1 MLEQTRNMSATLLH
15 SLTEDELANWRREQG
30 YRVHAHSGRF
40 WMESPPGFLQ
50 PLHWVARFS
59 RQEASPPV
67 APSWGFRAVL
77 TESEAEAAN
86 GALSVH
92 AISDVERYTID
103 SLSSKRRNDLRRCY
117 RRAVIVEIIGPALL
131 RQQGYEVFESALNR
145 TGYARPGSKEDY
157 LAGLEQYFA
166 ARRRVV
172 LGALINDRLAGYL
185 GGFAVDGNAYIEQVH
200 LSTEALPHEIGI
212 GLVFE
217 FAQVCRRS
225 KGIRKIIYAQHS
237 REDKSLCTF
246 KERIGFPVTLF
257 PTRVRVLPV
266 VAQLLRWRYPHK
278 HYRLTGRA

>member
-1 MLEQTRNMSATLLH
+1 
-15 SLTEDELANWRREQG
+15 
-30 YRVHAHSGRF
+30 VHAHRGRF

-77 TESEAEAAN
+77 TESDAEAAN

-145 TGYARPGSKEDY
+145 TDTHA
-157 LAGLEQYFA
+157 
-166 ARRRVV
+166 
-172 LGALINDRLAGYL
+172 
-185 GGFAVDGNAYIEQVH
+185 
-200 LSTEALPHEIGI
+200 
-212 GLVFE
+212 
-217 FAQVCRRS
+217 
-225 KGIRKIIYAQHS
+225 
-237 REDKSLCTF
+237 
-246 KERIGFPVTLF
+246 
-257 PTRVRVLPV
+257 
-266 VAQLLRWRYPHK
+266 
-278 HYRLTGRA
+278 